1 MPQRFKDQINKS
13 KLRFIGCIFK
23 LDFSALDTLTLTIA
37 HIPILFKNKWKLKSG
52 IMSNWKAQQETF

>member
-23 LDFSALDTLTLTIA
+23 LDFG
-37 HIPILFKNKWKLKSG
+37 HINTNNSTYPNFV
-52 IMSNWKAQQETF
+52 